1 MNINVAA
8 FRTPPTKQ
16 TDHADQI
23 LGTDSESRRVFR
35 NAMLQAI
42 DMVVDQTAAASSLYS
57 GTSFQGLRGLI
68 DDLDPLPEVGTGI
81 AAALAEIG
89 RPALE
94 HAMVVGHPAAMAHL
108 HCPVAVPALAA
119 EVLISATNQSL
130 DSWDQSPFATLVE
143 ERVLACLTQLAELP
157 ASASGNFTS
166 GGTQSNM
173 TALYLAAV
181 RCGPDARKA
190 GVVLTSAHAHFSIRK
205 SAAILGFA
213 EDAVIAIAADADGR
227 MSVPAL
233 KAELLRVAGEGRIPV
248 AVVATAG
255 TTDLGAIDPLVG
267 IADLAAAQN
276 VWMHVDAAYGGGL
289 LFSRHRSR
297 LEGLEHAHSITLDFH
312 KMLFQP
318 ISCGVLLLR
327 DRADFAPLASKAD
340 YLNPEDA
347 VFADAPNLV
356 ERSMQTTRRADALKI
371 LMTMRA
377 IGRDGLDA
385 LICQTLQNTHAAAEA
400 VKTREYLSLAGPP
413 SLSTVLFRYVS
424 ARGPKFA
431 DAITLKTR
439 AALFN
444 AGIAALATTVLDG
457 RVHFKLTLLN
467 PRSTPDVV
475 HRILDA
481 IGETARELETHHA
494 RP

>member
-1 MNINVAA
+1 MNMNVAA
-8 FRTPPTKQ
+8 LKLAPAAEA
-16 TDHADQI
+16 DHADQI
-23 LGTDSESRRVFR
+23 LGTDAPSRLAFKD
-35 NAMLQAI
+35 AMLQAV
-42 DMVVDQTAAASSLYS
+42 DMVAHGTAAASSLYS
-57 GTSFQGLRGLI
+57 GTGVAGLRALL
-68 DDLDPLPEVGTGI
+68 DDLDPLPKVGTGI
-81 AAALAEIG
+81 AAALADIG

-94 HAMVVGHPAAMAHL
+94 HALTVGHPAAMAHL

-143 ERVLACLTQLAELP
+143 ERVLTLLTELAGLP

-166 GGTQSNM
+166 GGSQSNM
-173 TALYLAAV
+173 TALYLAAE
-181 RCGPDARKA
+181 RYGADARKS
-190 GVVLTSAHAHFSIRK
+190 GVILTSEHSHFSIRK
-205 SAAILGFA
+205 SAAVLGFA
-213 EDAVIAIAADADGR
+213 DDAVISIASDEAGR
-227 MSVPAL
+227 MSMPAL
-233 KAELLRVAGEGRIPV
+233 EAGLQRVVGEGRVPI

-255 TTDLGAIDPLVG
+255 TTDLGAIDPLVE
-267 IADLAAAQN
+267 IADVAAARDL
-276 VWMHVDAAYGGGL
+276 WMHVDAAYGGGL
-289 LFSRHRSR
+289 LFSRHRDR
-297 LEGLEHAHSITLDFH
+297 LQGLERAHSIALDFH

-318 ISCGVLLLR
+318 ISCGALLIR
-327 DRADFAPLASKAD
+327 DRAHFAPLASKAD

-356 ERSMQTTRRADALKI
+356 ERSVQTTRRADALKV

-385 LICQTLQNTHAAAEA
+385 LICQTLENTRAAAEA
-400 VKTREYLSLAGPP
+400 VEARDYLRLARRP

-424 ARGPKFA
+424 AGGPELS

-439 AALFN
+439 AALFH

-475 HRILDA
+475 HRVLDA
-481 IGETARELETHHA
+481 IGETARELEAHHA
-494 RP
+494 RT

>member
-1 MNINVAA
+1 MNMNVAA
-8 FRTPPTKQ
+8 FKLAPAAE

-23 LGTDSESRRVFR
+23 LGTDMPSRLAFKD
-35 NAMLQAI
+35 AMLQAI
-42 DMVVDQTAAASSLYS
+42 DMVTHGTAAASSLYS
-57 GTSFQGLRGLI
+57 GTSVHGLRALL
-68 DDLDPLPEVGTGI
+68 DDLDPLPKVGTGI

-94 HAMVVGHPAAMAHL
+94 HALMVGHPAAMAHL

-143 ERVLACLTQLAELP
+143 ERVLTLLTELVGLP

-166 GGTQSNM
+166 GGSQSNM
-173 TALYLAAV
+173 TALYLAAE
-181 RCGPDARKA
+181 RYGADARQS
-190 GVVLTSAHAHFSIRK
+190 GVILTSEHSHFSIRK
-205 SAAILGFA
+205 SAAVLGFA
-213 EDAVIAIAADADGR
+213 DDAVTSIASDEAGR

-233 KAELLRVAGEGRIPV
+233 EAALRRIAGEGRVPV

-255 TTDLGAIDPLVG
+255 TTDLGAIDPLPE
-267 IADLAAAQN
+267 IADLAAARDI
-276 VWMHVDAAYGGGL
+276 WMHVDAAYGGGL
-289 LFSRHRSR
+289 LFSRHRDR
-297 LEGLEHAHSITLDFH
+297 LAGLERAHSIALDFH

-318 ISCGVLLLR
+318 ISCGALLLA
-327 DRADFAPLASKAD
+327 DRAYFAPLASKAD

-356 ERSMQTTRRADALKI
+356 ERSMQTTRRADALKV

-385 LICQTLQNTHAAAEA
+385 LICQTLENTRAAAAAVEA
-400 VKTREYLSLAGPP
+400 REYLHLARPP
-413 SLSTVLFRYVS
+413 SLSTVLFRYIS
-424 ARGPKFA
+424 AGGPELS

-439 AALFN
+439 AALFH

-475 HRILDA
+475 HRVLDA
-481 IGETARELETHHA
+481 IGETARELEAHHA
-494 RP
+494 RT

>member
-1 MNINVAA
+1 MNMNIAA
-8 FRTPPTKQ
+8 FKPAPTNGP
-16 TDHADQI
+16 DHVDQI
-23 LGTDSESRRVFR
+23 LGTDIASRRAFR
-35 NAMLQAI
+35 DAMLQAV
-42 DMVVDQTAAASSLYS
+42 DMVADRTAAASSTYS
-57 GTSFQGLRGLI
+57 GTSVQGMRGLL

-81 AAALAEIG
+81 AAALADIG

-94 HAMVVGHPAAMAHL
+94 HALTVGHPAAMAHL

-143 ERVLACLTQLAELP
+143 ERVLAWLTQLAGLP
-157 ASASGNFTS
+157 ASASGSFTS
-166 GGTQSNM
+166 GGSQSNM
-173 TALYLAAV
+173 TALYLAAA
-181 RCGPDARKA
+181 RCGTEARKS
-190 GVVLTSAHAHFSIRK
+190 GVILTSDHSHFSIRK

-213 EDAVIAIAADADGR
+213 DDAVIAVAADAEGR

-233 KAELLRVAGEGRIPV
+233 EAELRRAVGKGRVPT

-255 TTDLGAIDPLVG
+255 TTDLGAIDPLPE
-267 IADLAAAQN
+267 IADLAAKHDL
-276 VWMHVDAAYGGGL
+276 WMHVDAAYGGGL
-289 LFSRHRSR
+289 LFSRHRGR
-297 LEGLEHAHSITLDFH
+297 LAGLERAHSIALDFH

-318 ISCGVLLLR
+318 ISCGALLI
-327 DRADFAPLASKAD
+327 ADQAHFAPLASKAD
-340 YLNPEDA
+340 YLNPKDA

-385 LICQTLQNTHAAAEA
+385 LICRTLENARAAAEA
-400 VKTREYLSLAGPP
+400 VRACDYLRLARSP

-424 ARGPKFA
+424 AGGPDLA
-431 DAITLKTR
+431 DEITLKTR
-439 AALFN
+439 AALFD

-457 RVHFKLTLLN
+457 RVHFKLTLIN

-475 HRILDA
+475 RRVLDA
-481 IGETARELETHHA
+481 VGETARELETRHA
-494 RP
+494 RT

>member
-1 MNINVAA
+1 
-8 FRTPPTKQ
+8 
-16 TDHADQI
+16 
-23 LGTDSESRRVFR
+23 
-35 NAMLQAI
+35 
-42 DMVVDQTAAASSLYS
+42 
-57 GTSFQGLRGLI
+57 
-68 DDLDPLPEVGTGI
+68 
-81 AAALAEIG
+81 
-89 RPALE
+89 
-94 HAMVVGHPAAMAHL
+94 
-108 HCPVAVPALAA
+108 
-119 EVLISATNQSL
+119 
-130 DSWDQSPFATLVE
+130 
-143 ERVLACLTQLAELP
+143 
-157 ASASGNFTS
+157 
-166 GGTQSNM
+166 
-173 TALYLAAV
+173 
-181 RCGPDARKA
+181 
-190 GVVLTSAHAHFSIRK
+190 
-205 SAAILGFA
+205 
-213 EDAVIAIAADADGR
+213 
-227 MSVPAL
+227 
-233 KAELLRVAGEGRIPV
+233 
-248 AVVATAG
+248 
-255 TTDLGAIDPLVG
+255 
-267 IADLAAAQN
+267 
-276 VWMHVDAAYGGGL
+276 
-289 LFSRHRSR
+289 
-297 LEGLEHAHSITLDFH
+297 
-312 KMLFQP
+312 MLFQP

>member
-248 AVVATAG
+248 AVVATAERPTSAPSIRLSRSPIWPRLRTFG
-255 TTDLGAIDPLVG
+255 CMWMLPMAAGFCFPAIAVALRDWSMP
-267 IADLAAAQN
+267 IRSRSIFIRCF
-276 VWMHVDAAYGGGL
+276 
-289 LFSRHRSR
+289 FSRSVAASFFCATGRISHRLRAR
-297 LEGLEHAHSITLDFH
+297 LITLTP
-312 KMLFQP
+312 KMRSSP
-318 ISCGVLLLR
+318 MHRISSNVRCR
-327 DRADFAPLASKAD
+327 
-340 YLNPEDA
+340 
-347 VFADAPNLV
+347 
-356 ERSMQTTRRADALKI
+356 RRAEP
-371 LMTMRA
+371 
-377 IGRDGLDA
+377 
-385 LICQTLQNTHAAAEA
+385 TL
-400 VKTREYLSLAGPP
+400 
-413 SLSTVLFRYVS
+413 
-424 ARGPKFA
+424 
-431 DAITLKTR
+431 
-439 AALFN
+439 
-444 AGIAALATTVLDG
+444 
-457 RVHFKLTLLN
+457 
-467 PRSTPDVV
+467 
-475 HRILDA
+475 
-481 IGETARELETHHA
+481 
-494 RP
+494 